1 MDGFDD
7 AFVDLILT
15 VLATSHYLDD
25 VPDGHVVVVDLAGDR
40 LASRHVTPD
49 EASRIV
55 DPDAASRSVHPR
67 LVPPD
72 EFVAEAAD
80 AGIGPDARQWPVLF
94 TENGKPAA
102 IAFVR
107 SSRPAPQRPPIGV
120 VREWL
125 ERQVGVALAQATLR
139 GWLHTVRPGEVI
151 EINVSSN
158 GIATTT
164 LDRVERVLAD
174 VGRPSCERRDLDAWL
189 RQARATALHPVFAFA
204 TVPGYDAPIVSLTF
218 AKPDRR
224 TSVRRVGRA

>member
-1 MDGFDD
+1 MDGIDD
-7 AFVDLILT
+7 DFADAILM

-25 VPDGHVVVVDLAGDR
+25 VPDGHVVVVDLTGDR
-40 LASRHVTPD
+40 LSSRHVSPE
-49 EASRIV
+49 EASRVV
-55 DPDAASRSVHPR
+55 DPATAPGSVHPR

-72 EFVAEAAD
+72 EFVAEAGDVGLAQ
-80 AGIGPDARQWPVLF
+80 DARQWPVLF

-102 IAFVR
+102 IAFIR
-107 SSRPAPQRPPIGV
+107 SSAATPGRPPIGV

-125 ERQVGVALAQATLR
+125 ERQVRVALAQATLR

-224 TSVRRVGRA
+224 TSVRRIGRA